1 MFGMARSPSIQDAGL
16 SPFDRAR
23 PTGKSTGQIVALRRA
38 GYGPGMTA
46 NGSMTG
52 GAANG
57 RPPDGDPVITELV
70 RNGVMAVTGEMKTNL
85 MRTAYNMIIY
95 EALDFTVG
103 LFTAE
108 GETVSIG
115 LGLPMFIR
123 GMAETLRAKLA
134 HFGTDGIGPGDI
146 LVTNDAYITGSHL
159 NHITLSLPIYH
170 GGELVG
176 FSCCMAHWLDIGGTL
191 QGITTDIY
199 SEGLQIPI
207 LKLQRAGELNRDLI
221 DIVQMNVRMPERALG
236 DLRAQL
242 TAVRTGERGF
252 LALIDRYGREEV
264 LAAIARIMD
273 QSESVARESTRTI
286 PDGVYEAEAFMD
298 DDGIDIG
305 RPVPIAVRATVEGD
319 GMTIDLSDVSPQV
332 KGFYNSGVTTA
343 HACAQVA
350 YKCVVS
356 PTDYPINDGSF
367 RSLKTVVPMGRV
379 VSAERPAAMGSWMTF
394 PMTIVDALFK
404 ALAPAIPERVAAG
417 HHADLVIGRMNGI
430 DPRGNRLFIG
440 SIGPTGGGWGAKHN
454 EDGMPATVCL
464 NDGDTHNSPSEL
476 MEVNYP
482 IVIERHAL
490 IPDSGGAG
498 RHRGGLGIEYVV
510 RARAPLVFTS
520 QADRANCEPWGLE
533 GGRAGRG
540 NRVGLRVDGEPAPE
554 FPNAK
559 LFWKRIGTDDAF
571 IVNSGGGGGFGPPL
585 ERPAEAV
592 CEDVRQGYVSL
603 EAARA
608 LYGVVIDPDTLAVDR
623 AATQAVRAA
632 MAVLE
637 GAGRA
642 DGGAGP

>member
-1 MFGMARSPSIQDAGL
+1 
-16 SPFDRAR
+16 
-23 PTGKSTGQIVALRRA
+23 
-38 GYGPGMTA
+38 MTA
-46 NGSMTG
+46 K
-52 GAANG
+52 GADIRA
-57 RPPDGDPVITELV
+57 DPVTTELV
-70 RNGVMAVTGEMKTNL
+70 RNGVMAVTEEMKTNL

-103 LFTAE
+103 LFTAK

-123 GMAETLRAKLA
+123 GMAETLKAKLE
-134 HFGTDGIGPGDI
+134 HFGTDGIEPGDI
-146 LVTNDAYITGSHL
+146 LVTNDAYVTGSHL

-170 GGELVG
+170 EGELVG

-199 SEGLQIPI
+199 AEGLQVPI
-207 LKLQRAGELNRDLI
+207 LKLQRAGELNKDLV
-221 DIVQMNVRMPERALG
+221 DIIAMNVRMPERALG

-252 LALIDRYGREEV
+252 LALVERYGRDAV
-264 LAAIARIMD
+264 LGSIRRIMD
-273 QSESVARESTRTI
+273 QSEKAARERTRSI

-305 RPVPIAVRATVEGD
+305 KEIPIVVRVEVAGEE
-319 GMTIDLSDVSPQV
+319 MTIDLTDVSRQV
-332 KGFYNSGVTTA
+332 KGFYNSGITTA
-343 HACAQVA
+343 YACSQVA
-350 YKCVVS
+350 FKCIAS

-367 RSLKTVVPMGRV
+367 RPLKTIIPPGRI
-379 VSAERPAAMGSWMTF
+379 VSAERPAAMRSWMTF
-394 PMTIVDALFK
+394 PMTIVDAVFK

-417 HHADLVIGRMNGI
+417 HHADLVMGRMNGI
-430 DPRGNRLFIG
+430 DPRENTLFIG
-440 SIGPTGGGWGAKHN
+440 AIGPTGGGWGAKHN

-490 IPDSGGAG
+490 IRDSGGAG

-510 RARAPLVFTS
+510 QARSPLNFNS

-540 NRVGLRVDGEPAPE
+540 NRVGLRVNGEPGPDFA
-554 FPNAK
+554 NAK
-559 LFWKRIGTDDAF
+559 LFWKRIETGDAF
-571 IVNSGGGGGFGPPL
+571 VVNSGGGGGFGSPL
-585 ERPAEAV
+585 ERPAETV
-592 CEDVRQGYVSL
+592 RDDVRQGYVST

-608 LYGVVIDPDTLAVDR
+608 LYGVAIDPETLELDAE
-623 AATQAVRAA
+623 ATERIRAA
-632 MAVLE
+632 MATLE
-637 GAGRA
+637 S
-642 DGGAGP
+642 AGPPAE